1 MSVRT
6 EGMGHRVAAGET
18 RAAAV
23 ARACEGW
30 VRRLYDLSRRNN
42 LLFFRDLSR
51 GTLDLT
57 AADLSALLAG
67 EAVSFTRLL
76 PGTDPVKLG
85 MSVQEIRR
93 RALANLEE
101 KGLNTLYLAL
111 GLATWATEDEGRAPA
126 ATVLLVPVAIER
138 HGRDGRSFAIART
151 GEAQVNPVLLHL
163 LANQFGCEVDEDALL
178 DAPDDE
184 PFNPAAVYAKL
195 AEAAREV
202 AGFGVDPRAVL
213 GNFAFQ
219 KMAMV
224 QDLQERVEELAA
236 HDLIATLAG
245 DGQARAA
252 VTANRTEVDPAGL
265 DRISPDDEFLVFD
278 ADSSQQR
285 VIAAVLAGQSGV
297 IQGPPGT
304 GKSQTIA
311 NLIASLVAA
320 GRRVLFV
327 AEKRAALDVVLH
339 RLERA
344 GLGRLALDL
353 HGADISRQQVMRRL
367 AESLALVRDA
377 APAEYEELHVRFI
390 ERRRRL
396 TEHAERMNA
405 ARPPSGLSAF
415 AILGRLLR
423 VPPEEQCKTRW
434 RGAHLAALDAKAA
447 ERVRELLTE
456 AGGFGGLLTGAD
468 PSPWAEAALPDG
480 AAVQLAQELVER
492 LLRERMPAL
501 RAALASLPEMCPPA
515 TVDELRNLAGLLN
528 DIAATLGH
536 FRPELFA
543 EDLNA
548 LATDYAP
555 SVRNAFGR
563 WLKRLSDGR
572 YREACLKVQA
582 LKRADLQPP
591 ALLQVLKTAAK
602 QLHRWRTLSSAPA
615 PADNAAARQALD
627 SAVTDLTALEPL
639 LPAHKLFTLSL
650 DDAEGL
656 LASLDAD
663 RQTPLRLPRL
673 REIQHELTQLGIG
686 PLLEEIRAGRP
697 EPARW
702 PRMFDYAWLASC
714 LDAARYEDA
723 AIGGF
728 NGRAHERFVEE
739 FCELDRR
746 RLQAAAAR
754 VRRAHGEHAVEVM
767 NRFPDQEAL
776 VRREAEKKSRHLP
789 LRSLLAQA
797 PDVLTALCPCW
808 MASPLSVSQL
818 LGADRRYF
826 DVVIFDEASQVLPED
841 AVPALLRA
849 TQAVVAGDK
858 HQLPPTIFFMP
869 GEADEP
875 AEEAAPTE
883 GFESL
888 LDLLSAFLEP
898 WSLEWHYRS
907 RDEALIAFSNH
918 HIYDDRLVTFPG
930 VGKSV
935 AVSHVLVNEPGE
947 DTDSSAAEVRR
958 VVELVL
964 EHAQQ
969 RPHETLGVIALGIKH
984 AARIQDAL
992 DDALDAH
999 PELDDFFS
1007 EQQVERF
1014 FVKNLERVQ
1023 GDERD
1028 AIILSVGYAKDKS
1041 GKVPYRFGPLLTAG
1055 GERRLNVA
1063 ITRARERLT
1072 LVSSFDHTDMDPARS
1087 SARGVE
1093 LLRAYLEYAAHH
1105 GRSLR
1110 DRQSAE
1116 AEDPFLA
1123 DVASALAAAG
1133 VPVRT
1138 HWGTSRYR
1146 LECAAP
1152 HPDRPERLVL
1162 AVETD
1167 GGAYASA
1174 PTARDRDRLRRQQLQ
1189 SLGWSFTRLWAV
1201 DWLMRRDE
1209 ELARLVQTYRTAVA
1223 KADGDDAGAENE
1235 AQPAPAPPAPEP
1247 AADPAPAPRGRK
1259 PRVTKQE
1266 NLADYGRRDLVML
1279 IRWLHSDGRLRTDE
1293 EILDELTGE
1302 LGFKR
1307 RGPKAEEVLR
1317 AAIEDWKRIEKLV

>member
-1 MSVRT
+1 
-6 EGMGHRVAAGET
+6 
-18 RAAAV
+18 
-23 ARACEGW
+23 
-30 VRRLYDLSRRNN
+30 
-42 LLFFRDLSR
+42 
-51 GTLDLT
+51 
-57 AADLSALLAG
+57 
-67 EAVSFTRLL
+67 
-76 PGTDPVKLG
+76 
-85 MSVQEIRR
+85 VQEIRR

-101 KGLNTLYLAL
+101 KGLNTLFLAL
-111 GLATWATEDEGRAPA
+111 GLATWTTEDEGRAPA
-126 ATVLLVPVAIER
+126 AAVLLVPVAIER
-138 HGRDGRSFAIART
+138 HGRDGRGFALQRT
-151 GEAQVNPVLLHL
+151 GEAQVNLVLLHV
-163 LANQFGCEVDEDALL
+163 LADQFGCEITEEGLL
-178 DAPDDE
+178 DAPDDQ
-184 PFNPAAVYAKL
+184 PFDPVAVYAKL

-202 AGFGVDPRAVL
+202 AGFNIDARAVL

-224 QDLQERVEELAA
+224 QDLQERVNELAA
-236 HDLIATLAG
+236 HDLIAALAG

-252 VTANRTEVDPAGL
+252 ITANRTEVDPASL
-265 DRISPDDEFLVFD
+265 DRTSPDDEFLVFD

-311 NLIASLVAA
+311 NLIAALVAA

-327 AEKRAALDVVLH
+327 AEKRAALDVVLN
-339 RLERA
+339 RLDRA

-353 HGADISRQQVMRRL
+353 HGADISRRQVMQRL

-377 APAEYEELHVRFI
+377 APAEYEELHERFT

-396 TEHAERMNA
+396 NEHAARMNTP
-405 ARPPSGLSAF
+405 RLPSGLSAF

-423 VPPEEQCKTRW
+423 VPPEEQGKTRW

-447 ERVRELLTE
+447 ERVRALLTE

-480 AAVQLAQELVER
+480 AAVERALELAER
-492 LLRERMPAL
+492 LQRDRLPAL
-501 RAALASLPEMCPPA
+501 RTALVSLPEMRPPA
-515 TVDELRNLAGLLN
+515 TLNELRNLVDLLN
-528 DIAATLGH
+528 DITATLGH
-536 FRPELFA
+536 FRPEIFA
-543 EDLNA
+543 EDLDTLVA
-548 LATDYAP
+548 DYAP
-555 SVRNAFGR
+555 SGSGAVGR
-563 WLKRLSDGR
+563 WLQRLGDGK
-572 YREACLKVQA
+572 YRAACARVEA
-582 LKRADLQPP
+582 LKCADMQPS
-591 ALLQVLKTAAK
+591 ALLQVLQTAAE
-602 QLHRWRTLSSAPA
+602 QLHRWRTLSSAPVPVDSA
-615 PADNAAARQALD
+615 VRQALEA
-627 SAVTDLTALEPL
+627 AVFDLAALDPL

-650 DDAEGL
+650 DDTEQL
-656 LASLDAD
+656 LTALDAD

-673 REIQHELTQLGIG
+673 RELQHELTQLGIE
-686 PLLEEIRAGRP
+686 PLVEEIRACRP
-697 EPARW
+697 EPERW
-702 PRMFDYAWLASC
+702 PRIFDYAWLASC

-739 FCELDRR
+739 FCELDRQ

-776 VRREAEKKSRHLP
+776 VRREAEKKTRHLP
-789 LRSLLAQA
+789 LRSLLSQA

-849 TQAVVAGDK
+849 GQAVVAGDK

-935 AVSHVLVNEPGE
+935 AVSHVLVNEPGTE

-984 AARIQDAL
+984 AASIQDAL
-992 DDALDAH
+992 DDALDGH

-1007 EQQVERF
+1007 EQQAERF

-1063 ITRARERLT
+1063 ITRARTRLT
-1072 LVSSFDHTDMDPARS
+1072 LVSSFDHNDMDPARS
-1087 SARGVE
+1087 TARGVE
-1093 LLRAYLEYAAHH
+1093 LLRGYLEYASHN
-1105 GRSLR
+1105 GLSLE
-1110 DRQSAE
+1110 DRQSAK

-1123 DVASALAAAG
+1123 DVAAGLAEAG
-1133 VPVRT
+1133 VPART
-1138 HWGTSRYR
+1138 NWGSSRYR
-1146 LECAAP
+1146 LECAVP
-1152 HPDRPERLVL
+1152 HPERPERLVL

-1167 GGAYASA
+1167 GGAYVATA
-1174 PTARDRDRLRRQQLQ
+1174 TARDRDRLRREQLQ
-1189 SLGWSFTRLWAV
+1189 RLGWRFTRLWAI
-1201 DWLMRRDE
+1201 DWHMRRGE
-1209 ELARLVQTYRTAVA
+1209 ELARLAAAYREAA
-1223 KADGDDAGAENE
+1223 AQADKDDAGDEQEAET
-1235 AQPAPAPPAPEP
+1235 AAPAASPAQAG
-1247 AADPAPAPRGRK
+1247 AAAARGAK
-1259 PRVTKQE
+1259 PRLARRE
-1266 NLADYGRRDLVML
+1266 GIADYPRRELVRL
-1279 IRWLHSDGRLRTDE
+1279 IRWLHSDGLLRTDE
-1293 EILDELTGE
+1293 EILDEMTAE

-1307 RGPKAEEVLR
+1307 RGPKAEEALR
-1317 AAIEDWKRIEKLV
+1317 AAVEDWKRIEKLV